1 MSATDAMLPSPGS
14 LPDMT
19 ELMLHRAPMLLLD
32 RIVAHEPGR
41 LIAEVNVAVG
51 KTFFEP
57 ALAGVPSWVGIEYM
71 AQAIAAMSGLE
82 QHATNTPIALGMLVS
97 CRRYVV
103 TTPVFSAGMALQVAV
118 EELAGADTGM
128 AAYQCAITAENIGA
142 EELATGQLGVYLRSG
157 VSTD

>member
-1 MSATDAMLPSPGS
+1 MSATDAKLLSPGS
-14 LPDMT
+14 LPDLT

-41 LIAEVNVAVG
+41 LIAEVNIAEG

-82 QHATNTPIALGMLVS
+82 QRAADTPIALGMLVS
-97 CRRYVV
+97 CRRYRV
-103 TTPVFSAGMALQVAV
+103 TTPVFSAGMALQVAA

-128 AAYQCAITAENIGA
+128 AAYQCSITAENTGA
-142 EELATGQLGVYLRSG
+142 EKLATGQLGVYQRSG
-157 VSTD
+157 VSAG